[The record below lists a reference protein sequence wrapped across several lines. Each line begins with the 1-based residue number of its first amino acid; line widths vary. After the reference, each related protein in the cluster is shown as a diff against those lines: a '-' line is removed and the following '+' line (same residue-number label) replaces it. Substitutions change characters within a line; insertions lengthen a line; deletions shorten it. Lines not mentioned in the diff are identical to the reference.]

1 MVGPVLSRW
10 LRGAGLEG
18 SALVGARLGRAGLG
32 GVGLAALIL
41 AFLIGWASPG
51 AHAQTPPP
59 AAASSTPAPAD
70 NATGPAAAPAAAP
83 PTASTAPSA
92 TTPAATIPAAS
103 SAATLK
109 TDTGDTAWMLTST
122 ALVLMM
128 TIPGLALFYGGMV
141 RKKNVIATVAQSF
154 AITAVVTVVW
164 MVCGYSLAFGTD
176 ANAGVNRFI
185 GGLGNVMLGSVHMD
199 KPYQIAGAALTIP
212 EYVYMMYQMTFAII
226 TPALICGAF
235 AERFKFSALLLF
247 SALWSVFVYAPIAH
261 WVWGGGF
268 LGGLG
273 VLDFAGGTVV
283 HINAGVAGLV
293 CALVLGPRKGLGH
306 DNMAPNNLV
315 LTMIGASLLWV
326 GWFGFNAGSA
336 LGANAL
342 AGVAMANTQI
352 ATAMAALAWMVVEWV
367 HRKKPTLLGLAS
379 GAVAGLVAVTPAS
392 GFVNPTGA
400 LWIGAAAGV
409 GCYGGAVWLKN
420 AFKYDDSLDAFGVHG
435 VGGLIGALLTGVFA
449 DATINPLGKTHS
461 ILTQAYGCIGT
472 IVWSGVVTFLILMV
486 CRVVTGL
493 RVSAE
498 DEANG
503 LDLALHGEA
512 MHD

>member
-1 MVGPVLSRW
+1 MHRKAFATPLARRAIGFVSTAMLALWLSP
-10 LRGAGLEG
+10 
-18 SALVGARLGRAGLG
+18 SI
-32 GVGLAALIL
+32 AA
-41 AFLIGWASPG
+41 
-51 AHAQTPPP
+51 AQ
-59 AAASSTPAPAD
+59 AAASPPA
-70 NATGPAAAPAAAP
+70 
-83 PTASTAPSA
+83 
-92 TTPAATIPAAS
+92 
-103 SAATLK
+103 LK
-109 TDTGDTAWMLTST
+109 VDTGDTAWMLVST

-154 AITAVVTVVW
+154 AITAVVTLTW
-164 MVCGYSLAFGTD
+164 FIAGYSMALGTNASAA
-176 ANAGVNRFI
+176 ANAWW
-185 GGLGNVMLGSVHMD
+185 GGLGNLFLKQISMTKS
-199 KPYQIAGAALTIP
+199 YTIAGATLTIP

-247 SALWSVFVYAPIAH
+247 TTLWSLVVYAPIAH

-273 VLDFAGGTVV
+273 VMDFAGGTVV
-283 HINAGVAGLV
+283 HVNAGVAGLV
-293 CALVLGPRKGLGH
+293 CALVVGKRRGLGH

-315 LTMIGASLLWV
+315 YTMIGASLLWV

-336 LGANAL
+336 TGANAL

-352 ATAMAALAWMVVEWV
+352 ATAAATIAWMAVEWF

-392 GFVNPTGA
+392 GFVTPCGA
-400 LWIGAAAGV
+400 LWIGLIAGAI
-409 GCYGGAVWLKN
+409 CYCSAVFLKN
-420 AFKYDDSLDAFGVHG
+420 ALKYDDSLDAFGVHG
-435 VGGLIGALLTGVFA
+435 VGGFIGAMLTGVFA
-449 DATINPLGKTHS
+449 DASINTLPKGHGVLA
-461 ILTQAYGCIGT
+461 QFEGCVGT
-472 IVWSGVVTFLILMV
+472 IVWSGVMTFLILMI
-486 CRVVTGL
+486 CKFTTGL
-493 RVSAE
+493 RVNEE
-498 DEANG
+498 DEVYG